1 MKNSKKLVALLAC
14 AALVAPLTGCS
25 SKSNAKIAKAG
36 FGMVTDAQAKG
47 DDKSQIN
54 TTMATVGLDSDGKIA
69 YLDIDVAQQTTDN
82 AEKVQTKKELKEDYN
97 MKGSSSIQKEWY
109 EQIEALEQYA
119 IGKTPEEFAN
129 IETEDR
135 NNHKE
140 AVKLGT
146 DLASGCTIDIGS
158 FKKAVAKAVE
168 NSEAVEAE
176 KMGAGEIVSV
186 NTKSKQV
193 NTSVASVALDKD
205 GKVVWAN
212 IDVAQTT
219 HGDTDFRSKAEKK
232 EEYNMKGQSGIG
244 KEIYEQFDAY
254 ENFLKGKTA
263 DEVKKISYGADFK
276 ATDEDLKAGC
286 TIAIGDI
293 QSAINEAIDQ
303 VK

>member
-119 IGKTPEEFAN
+119 IGKLSL
-129 IETEDR
+129 I
-135 NNHKE
+135 H
-140 AVKLGT
+140 
-146 DLASGCTIDIGS
+146 I
-158 FKKAVAKAVE
+158 
-168 NSEAVEAE
+168 
-176 KMGAGEIVSV
+176 
-186 NTKSKQV
+186 
-193 NTSVASVALDKD
+193 
-205 GKVVWAN
+205 
-212 IDVAQTT
+212 
-219 HGDTDFRSKAEKK
+219 
-232 EEYNMKGQSGIG
+232 
-244 KEIYEQFDAY
+244 
-254 ENFLKGKTA
+254 
-263 DEVKKISYGADFK
+263 
-276 ATDEDLKAGC
+276 
-286 TIAIGDI
+286 
-293 QSAINEAIDQ
+293 
-303 VK
+303 